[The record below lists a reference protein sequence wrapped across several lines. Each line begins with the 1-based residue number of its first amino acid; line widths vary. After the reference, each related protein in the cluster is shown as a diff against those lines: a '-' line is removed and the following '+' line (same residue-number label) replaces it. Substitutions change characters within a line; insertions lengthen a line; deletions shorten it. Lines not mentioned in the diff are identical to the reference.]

1 MPQAT
6 PRAVKGRFGTQPAK
20 SNAPGGISDDG
31 ATSGDGTRQLLEA
44 GFGILAV
51 GFAAALLTKT
61 VFGGIGEH
69 GPHTNSGWIA
79 LIAAMM
85 CLPFGLMLTVLGSAK
100 WLRNRQIAKAELAK
114 RNR

>member
-1 MPQAT
+1 MPQRT
-6 PRAVKGRFGTQPAK
+6 PRGA
-20 SNAPGGISDDG
+20 SSDEE
-31 ATSGDGTRQLLEA
+31 ASSGDGTRQLLGA
-44 GFGILAV
+44 GFLILAV
-51 GFAAALLTKT
+51 GVAAALLTKT
-61 VFGGIGEH
+61 VFGGIGEQ
-69 GPHTNSGWIA
+69 GPHTNSGWLA